1 MKKFLVL
8 LCFLSSLS
16 LYSFS
21 FSFSF
26 SFQDQILNPINTDNS
41 GLNKVE
47 EIQKKK
53 CERTFPNYG
62 NKLRKKWVSC
72 KRINESYP

>member
-8 LCFLSSLS
+8 LCFLSSLN
-16 LYSFS
+16 LY
-21 FSFSF
+21 SF
-26 SFQDQILNPINTDNS
+26 SFQDQILNPINTDDS
-41 GLNKVE
+41 KLNKVE

-53 CERTFPNYG
+53 CDRTFPNYG

-72 KRINESYP
+72 KRMNEIYP

>member
-8 LCFLSSLS
+8 LCSLSSFM
-16 LYSFS
+16 LY
-21 FSFSF
+21 SF
-26 SFQDQILNPINTDNS
+26 SFQDQLLNPVNNDDS
-41 GLNKVE
+41 RLNKVE

-53 CERTFPNYG
+53 CDRTFPNYG

-72 KRINESYP
+72 KRINENYP

>member
-8 LCFLSSLS
+8 LCSLSSFI
-16 LYSFS
+16 LY
-21 FSFSF
+21 SF
-26 SFQDQILNPINTDNS
+26 SFQDQLLNPVNNDDS
-41 GLNKVE
+41 RLNKVE

-53 CERTFPNYG
+53 CDRTFPNYG

-72 KRINESYP
+72 KRINENYP

>member
-8 LCFLSSLS
+8 LCLLSSLS
-16 LYSFS
+16 LH
-21 FSFSF
+21 SF
-26 SFQDQILNPINTDNS
+26 SFQDQILNSINTDDFR
-41 GLNKVE
+41 LNKVE

-53 CERTFPNYG
+53 CDRTFPNYG

-72 KRINESYP
+72 KRINKNNP